1 MCSTALP
8 RFLILSPRCRARA
21 ERHGS
26 ERQPTLVVMPELPEV
41 EALAAFLRE
50 RAIGHV
56 VARADAASFVVLK
69 TFDPPLIALTGREI
83 TKVERHGKFLDLT
96 ASGPDGD
103 LHLVFHLA
111 RAGWLRWRED
121 IPDKP
126 VKPGKSPL
134 AFRLVL
140 DDGAGFDLTEAG
152 TQKRLAVY
160 LVRDVADVPGVATL
174 GPEPLADDFDVD
186 ALAAILKGRR
196 TQIKGVLRDQHIIA
210 GIGNAYSDEV
220 LHAAKMSPF
229 KLASSFTPDE
239 VAALHTAI
247 VTTLR
252 EAVDRSAGL
261 AAADLKG
268 EKKTGLRVHGKT
280 GQPCPVCGDTIR
292 EVSFADSSLQY
303 CPTCQ
308 TGGKPL
314 ADRRLSRLLKLQFS
328 HPAIGRH
335 ASPLCRKSRRHTA
348 RMRRTIQFEMSAPAA
363 RPRWF
368 TGPSLQTTPTRS
380 PSGFGGLLQRRW
392 PAPGG
397 VGRLGAGPA
406 LRVSP
411 VTPQNPGHPRRYFA
425 G

>member
-1 MCSTALP
+1 
-8 RFLILSPRCRARA
+8 
-21 ERHGS
+21 
-26 ERQPTLVVMPELPEV
+26 MPELPEV
-41 EALAAFLRE
+41 EALAVFLRE
-50 RAIGHV
+50 HAKGRV
-56 VARADAASFVVLK
+56 VARADAASFAVLK
-69 TFDPPLIALTGREI
+69 TFDPPLSALTGRSIAE
-83 TKVERHGKFLDLT
+83 VSRHGKFLDLT

-126 VKPGKSPL
+126 VKLGKSPL

-140 DDGAGFDLTEAG
+140 DDGTGFDLTEAG

-160 LVRDVADVPGVATL
+160 LVRDVAEVPGVATL

-186 ALAAILKGRR
+186 ALTAILKGRR

-239 VAALHTAI
+239 VAALHAAI

-252 EAVDRSAGL
+252 EAVERSAGL
-261 AAADLKG
+261 AAANLKG
-268 EKKTGLRVHGKT
+268 EKKTGLRVHGRT

-314 ADRRLSRLLKLQFS
+314 ADRRLSRLLKLS
-328 HPAIGRH
+328 AVPPIGSSCLTVIHEEPPPHRADKAH
-335 ASPLCRKSRRHTA
+335 DPVQDVSVGRPTALVHRTLTLAPDNAHQIPLRFLG
-348 RMRRTIQFEMSAPAA
+348 IPAA
-363 RPRWF
+363 PVARP
-368 TGPSLQTTPTRS
+368 
-380 PSGFGGLLQRRW
+380 
-392 PAPGG
+392 
-397 VGRLGAGPA
+397 
-406 LRVSP
+406 
-411 VTPQNPGHPRRYFA
+411 
-425 G
+425 